1 MESVLPGVIG
11 ELDFIV
17 QGTGIELMID
27 ALNACMTSAGIVI
40 CTFMIP
46 FTHVQ
51 GAPNRWLGM
60 RGSTVE

>member
-1 MESVLPGVIG
+1 MESVLLGVIG
-11 ELDFIV
+11 ESDFIV

-27 ALNACMTSAGIVI
+27 ALNACMISAGIVI

-46 FTHVQ
+46 FIHAR
-51 GAPNRWLGM
+51 GAPNRWLRM